1 MREKEEILDSYRGQI
16 QGLIYKYVMKIR
28 ANNEKLYGSRVAEQ
42 TDCFLRMLVD
52 DEKRHCGT
60 LVMVGYDMEGG
71 TNTKMILEAAKALEM
86 LHAYVLLT
94 DGDTDI
100 DAALSGLHAAE
111 MILANLDCDAE
122 LRLKVLSIVNR
133 TLLLRTHARG
143 TDRVADKL
151 AWQSLEIAVDPLH
164 VGMVLAGAE
173 CDATDAITPFA
184 TALGQYLITNNETDR
199 IEAEKTLKALK
210 PEKQRWSDAASLFS
224 VLID

>member
-1 MREKEEILDSYRGQI
+1 MTTDTTLQPSELEQTVANYA
-16 QGLIYKYVMKIR
+16 MKIR
-28 ANNEKLYGSRVAEQ
+28 ANNEKLYGERVAEQ

-52 DEKRHCGT
+52 DEKRHCGR

-86 LHAYVLLT
+86 LHVYVLLT

-111 MILANLDCDAE
+111 MILANLDCDAD

-143 TDRVADKL
+143 TDRLDDKL
-151 AWQSLEIAVDPLH
+151 AWQALEIAVNPMH

-173 CDATDAITPFA
+173 CAATDAITPFA

-199 IEAEKTLKALK
+199 MAAQKSLKTLQT
-210 PEKQRWSDAASLFS
+210 ENQRWPGAAALLATF
-224 VLID
+224 IN